1 MSVKTYLEVLKVRK
15 NVFILLGMTKTKRRK
30 KTGLATCE
38 HEDWD
43 RADIKAALE
52 KAGWSLRQLSIH
64 HGLTPK
70 TFQHALQRP
79 YPKAEAAIAEVI
91 GVHPSVI
98 WPSRYGADGR
108 PNRKRG
114 RRAKNPELQHEQ
126 DYSTTTE
133 CHKPTNQG
141 DNDD

>member
-1 MSVKTYLEVLKVRK
+1 M
-15 NVFILLGMTKTKRRK
+15 GMTTTKRRK
-30 KTGLATCE
+30 KTGLAPCE
-38 HEDWD
+38 HDDWD

-79 YPKAEAAIAEVI
+79 YPKAEAAIADAI
-91 GVHPSVI
+91 GVKPQLI
-98 WPSRYGADGR
+98 WPSRYDKDGN

-114 RRAKNPELQHEQ
+114 RKPKIPCR
-126 DYSTTTE
+126 YITTKWDEDTPS
-133 CHKPTNQG
+133 KG
-141 DNDD
+141 GA